1 MVIGTKE
8 LRHSKLVNQNV
19 KLEIVVDGCRVV
31 ESDSERLLGVVMSN
45 TLTWEA
51 HLYGNNENR
60 GLIDKLSHRV
70 SLISKLSHVMP
81 KDRLK
86 MMAEGIF
93 FSVLNYGIE
102 VYGNVWGVF
111 TLDEQARTSTAFTRE
126 DNRKLQ
132 ILVNKV
138 L

>member
-51 HLYGNNENR
+51 HLY
-60 GLIDKLSHRV
+60 
-70 SLISKLSHVMP
+70 
-81 KDRLK
+81 
-86 MMAEGIF
+86 
-93 FSVLNYGIE
+93 
-102 VYGNVWGVF
+102 
-111 TLDEQARTSTAFTRE
+111 
-126 DNRKLQ
+126 
-132 ILVNKV
+132 
-138 L
+138 